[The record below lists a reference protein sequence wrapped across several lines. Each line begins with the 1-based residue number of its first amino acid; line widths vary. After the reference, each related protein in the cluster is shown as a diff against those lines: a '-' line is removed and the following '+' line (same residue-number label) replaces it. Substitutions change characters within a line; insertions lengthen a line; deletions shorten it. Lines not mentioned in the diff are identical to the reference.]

1 MDLEFEQKLAAF
13 HKEMDSK
20 ESYKIIM
27 GFDCWDVADK
37 LFQAKY
43 LGPRKDNGDG
53 TVSCKA
59 LLGFY
64 PGAGLD
70 DPDHFYEPGDED
82 VSDRCIKSDI
92 VAYMHENGIGIT
104 MERIELVLLC
114 LQAIV
119 SHA

>member
-1 MDLEFEQKLAAF
+1 METLTKKEAVDLWKEENARKEAEAGFEP
-13 HKEMDSK
+13 
-20 ESYKIIM
+20 
-27 GFDCWDVADK
+27 WDFADA

-43 LGPRKDNGDG
+43 LGPGKDNGDE
-53 TVSCKA
+53 TVSRTV

-64 PGAGLD
+64 PGTGLD
-70 DPDHFYEPGDED
+70 DPDHFYEPGDSEA

-92 VAYMHENGIGIT
+92 VAYMHGNGIKIT

-119 SHA
+119 SHT